1 MTDPT
6 NPLAPTAPAQA
17 GQVNWGDLMSQATGS
32 EPLPDGPYN
41 VQVSEAS
48 VGQTQTGKTM
58 FKVTFTVLDG
68 PHINRKL
75 WTNLTVSPESP
86 QALGIFFSQ
95 MSALGLTKEY
105 FATGPTPDA
114 IVSNLLGKQATV
126 TTTTREWGG
135 SLRNDVKNIRPMKQ
149 QIAHP
154 GSVAPSAPAPG
165 APASGPAAPPKL
177 PF

>member
-6 NPLAPTAPAQA
+6 NPLAAAGPAQA
-17 GQVNWGDLMSQATGS
+17 GQVNWGDLMSQATTSGF
-32 EPLPDGPYN
+32 EPLPDGAYN
-41 VQVSEAS
+41 VQISEAS
-48 VGQTQTGKTM
+48 VGQTKNGKTM

-68 PHINRKL
+68 PHANRKL
-75 WTNLTVSPESP
+75 WSNMTVSPESP
-86 QALGIFFSQ
+86 VALGIFFSQ

-114 IVSNLLGKQATV
+114 IASNLLGKQASV

-149 QIAHP
+149 QINNP
-154 GSVAPSAPAPG
+154 GPLAPP
-165 APASGPAAPPKL
+165 APASDSAAPPQL